1 MPESADSRRSSI
13 DAVVFDLGNVLV
25 EWRRDRLYQHVIPD
39 PERRAFFFEHVAT
52 MDWNLALDRG
62 LGFDEGVAELAGSH
76 PEWRVE
82 IEAYR
87 DRWVEMLGPADD
99 AAVQLMRELKLGG
112 YGVFGLTNWSAETF
126 PLAEERFEFLA
137 ELDGIV
143 VSGRE
148 GVVKPERE
156 IYDLLC
162 ERFGLTP
169 ERLVFTDDSPPNV
182 AAAAE
187 FGWNTHLWTGAVQF
201 RAELARRGLLQREP
215 G

>member
-1 MPESADSRRSSI
+1 MPETDSRGAPI

-25 EWRRDRLYQHVIPD
+25 EWSRDRLYEQVIPD
-39 PERRAFFFEHVAT
+39 PQQRAFFFEHIAT

-62 LGFDEGVAELAGSH
+62 LGFDQGVAELAGSH
-76 PEWRVE
+76 PDWRIE

-99 AAVQLMRELKLGG
+99 AAVALMRELKHEG

-126 PLAEERFEFLA
+126 PFAEERFAFLG

-162 ERFGLTP
+162 ERFGLHP
-169 ERLVFTDDSPPNV
+169 QRLVFTDDSPPNV
-182 AAAAE
+182 AAATQ
-187 FGWNTHLWTGAVQF
+187 FGWNAHLWTGAPGF
-201 RAELARRGLLQREP
+201 RSELARRGVLRREP